1 MRLVAD
7 GGSWQPVCLRDAPI
21 CERCLA
27 SAHIH
32 WLSAP
37 RGYNSA
43 SWLTYFQWANA
54 QPGHLNRIGLIDAA
68 CADWAGEWLTE
79 AWG

>member
-1 MRLVAD
+1 MRLAAD

-37 RGYNSA
+37 RGYTYSA
-43 SWLTYFQWANA
+43 KGGLKLIIGQM
-54 QPGHLNRIGLIDAA
+54 LNLG
-68 CADWAGEWLTE
+68 T
-79 AWG
+79 